1 MFRPTIP
8 EPFEVVKDRD
18 LMDISLLIR
27 LRLFFMG
34 LLAGDTFSALCL
46 WSPYDTPE
54 QKLVEEM
61 IVRCLD
67 NEQVN
72 LLGQEFVILAQAVK
86 ADIAGNEDEARK
98 FYNQFEPKHFME
110 MEFIWKRC
118 IQYLFAVDEEKALEA
133 ILRGI
138 PRIPPTMIA
147 HTLEELLDFTED
159 ERMKIRLSIRLHEFL
174 PNKYTYNRIAESCE
188 RMGDVLMA
196 REYHELAGA
205 IGDKESQEWM
215 ETYLEKMYKQS
226 KFKRKVQYKELQSW
240 RRFMA
245 AGDERLENKNSK

>member
-1 MFRPTIP
+1 MFRPVIP
-8 EPFEVVKDRD
+8 EAFEIVKDRD
-18 LMDISLLIR
+18 IIDISLLIR
-27 LRLFFMG
+27 LRLFYMG

-46 WSPYDTPE
+46 WSPYDTAE

-72 LLGQEFVILAQAVK
+72 LLGQEFVILIQAIK

-98 FYNQFEPKHFME
+98 YYNQFEPKHFVE

-118 IQYLFAVDEEKALEA
+118 VQYLFAVDEEKALEA

-138 PRIPPTMIA
+138 PRIPPTIIA
-147 HTLEELLDFTED
+147 NTLEELLDFTGD
-159 ERMKIRLSIRLHEFL
+159 EKMKIRLSIRLHEFL
-174 PNKYTYNRIAESCE
+174 PNKYTYNSIAESYD
-188 RMGDVLMA
+188 RKGDILMA

-215 ETYLEKMYKQS
+215 EGYLEKMYKQS
-226 KFKRKVQYKELQSW
+226 RFKRNSYYKELQSW
-240 RRFMA
+240 RRLMA
-245 AGDERLENKNSK
+245 AGDERLENENST